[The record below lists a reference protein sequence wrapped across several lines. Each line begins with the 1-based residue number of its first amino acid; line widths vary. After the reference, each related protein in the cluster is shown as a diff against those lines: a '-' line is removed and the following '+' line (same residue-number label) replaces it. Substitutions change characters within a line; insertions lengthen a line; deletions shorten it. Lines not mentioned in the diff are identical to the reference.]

1 LGELKKEKEEKNA
14 DKGGKNGTEK
24 RKYAEVLREERNSEL
39 HDDLAW
45 CLTIRGYGLLMQARH
60 LREQGLSK
68 KKEATLK
75 EAETILQKSEKV
87 LKEAQGLH
95 RELPGEDEDKDNLA
109 WNLFAL
115 AAAQYELVEKDSEK
129 LKAGERSL
137 LEACKMLRKM
147 TRRKKKI
154 WFSDYLEDSLTVL
167 SENENVRGLMK
178 EGTKKEE
185 AKKEEREKR
194 DDIDKLADWWRSS
207 VVREGKEALDNIISV
222 LEEKTAASQ

>member
-1 LGELKKEKEEKNA
+1 M
-14 DKGGKNGTEK
+14 
-24 RKYAEVLREERNSEL
+24 R
-39 HDDLAW
+39 DDLAW
-45 CLTIRGYGLLMQARH
+45 CLTIRGYGLLMQQAY
-60 LREQGLSK
+60 K
-68 KKEATLK
+68 DA
-75 EAETILQKSEKV
+75 EKV
-87 LKEAQGLH
+87 LKCAKEYHLN
-95 RELPGEDEDKDNLA
+95 LPGEDEDKDNLA

-147 TRRKKKI
+147 TRKKKKI

-167 SENENVRGLMK
+167 SENEHVRGLMK
-178 EGTKKEE
+178 EETKKEETKKEE

-222 LEEKTAASQ
+222 LEERTAESQ